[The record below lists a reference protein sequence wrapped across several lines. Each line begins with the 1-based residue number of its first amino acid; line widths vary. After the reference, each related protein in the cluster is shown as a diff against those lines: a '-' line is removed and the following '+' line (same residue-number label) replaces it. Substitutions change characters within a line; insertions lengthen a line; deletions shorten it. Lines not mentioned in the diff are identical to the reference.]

1 MLKMSRR
8 NFINLVGAA
17 ALSSGSLAAGAGA
30 GGFRVRTITAG
41 VELAGQEDR
50 ARLDQAAAFLERG
63 KALFGEQW
71 EVQTTRI
78 ATQPLA
84 QYLADWRGPQAMAR
98 LVELDKWA
106 QARNSMLSVGPVLTG
121 GEDTHGFG
129 QWAAE
134 LVTLTSNTSFSCFAA
149 APGKSPQPAAITASA
164 EAIVAIAANTAGG
177 EGNFRFCATAN
188 CPPGTPFFPAAW
200 HRGEPAFTIGLESP
214 LVLLAALQDADSP
227 AAAVTLLRSALNA
240 ALAPVDALARQL
252 AIETGWHYR
261 GIDTSPAPGL
271 QSSIGAVIERVSG
284 VPFGAP
290 GTLQACATITSVLKH
305 LDVTTSGYCGLML
318 PVLEDTVLAQRAD
331 EGRYSVPELLLYS
344 SVCGTGLDVV
354 PVPGDSSVSAIAA
367 TIADMAALS
376 ARYTKPLSVRLF
388 PVPGKAAGERVEFTN
403 PHLTA
408 CNVMPL
414 G

>member
-1 MLKMSRR
+1 MSRR
-8 NFINLVGAA
+8 SFMNLVGAA
-17 ALSSGSLAAGAGA
+17 ALSSGTLAAGA

-41 VELAGQEDR
+41 VELGGRDDLP
-50 ARLDQAAAFLERG
+50 RLDQAAAFLERG

-84 QYLADWRGPQAMAR
+84 QYLPDWRQPQAMAK
-98 LVELDKWA
+98 LVELDNWA
-106 QARNSMLSVGPVLTG
+106 QARNNMLSVGPVLTG
-121 GEDTHGFG
+121 TENAQGFG
-129 QWAAE
+129 EWAAE
-134 LVTLTSNTSFSCFAA
+134 LVTRTANTSFSCFAA
-149 APGKSPQPAAITASA
+149 APGAGPQPETINASA
-164 EAIVAIAANTAGG
+164 EAIVAIAANTPGG

-188 CPPGTPFFPAAW
+188 CPSGTPFFPAAW
-200 HRGEPAFTIGLESP
+200 HSGEPAFTIGLESP
-214 LVLLAALQDADSP
+214 LVLLAALQDAESP
-227 AAAVTLLRSALNA
+227 IGMDQRLRAALNRS
-240 ALAPVDALARQL
+240 LAPVDALARQL
-252 AIETGWHYR
+252 ASDTGWHYR

-290 GTLQACATITSVLKH
+290 GTLQACAKITAVLKD
-305 LDVTTSGYCGLML
+305 LDVMTSGYCGLML

-331 EGRYSVPELLLYS
+331 EGRYSVQELLLYS

-354 PVPGDSSVSAIAA
+354 PVPGDSSVSTIAA
-367 TIADMAALS
+367 IITDMAALS
-376 ARYTKPLSVRLF
+376 VRYTKPLSVRLF
-388 PVPGKAAGERVEFTN
+388 PVPGKAAGERVEFNN